1 MGLVAGLQP
10 EDPREIGPYRLLGK
24 LGSGGMGHV
33 FLGMSAGGRPIAVK
47 VIREELADDPQFRTR
62 FRGEVAA
69 ARKVSGLFTAYVVDA
84 DLDGAVPWLATS
96 YVAGPSLTDAVRQHG
111 PLPTQTLLALAAG
124 LAEGLSAIH
133 AAGVVHRDLKPS
145 NVLLAED
152 GPRVI
157 DFGISEAAEASALT
171 GANVVIGSPGFLSP
185 EQILGQNVGPP
196 GDIFSLGAVLT
207 FAGTGQ
213 GPFGSGPK
221 EGLLYRLINDPPS
234 LDQLPEE
241 IRPLVASCLAKLP
254 GDRPT
259 ALEALAEVGAIQPA
273 RGWLSESI
281 IYGSAADELADQ
293 PDSPTENLFRFAG
306 SFAGPPAAAGI
317 AAAAGSA
324 AGAGSAAAAGS
335 AAGAGSAAA
344 AGSAAGAGS
353 AAAAGSARRH
363 VRRRLSR
370 PLASACITGGL
381 VAACVAAVFGLT
393 GAGPKALAPLA
404 PQAQPQARA
413 VQSTPTSVSHAS
425 VTPRALPSRTSSVPA
440 PNAYL
445 TPSLSEFLTT
455 PPAGTVL
462 PTKSPSPGE
471 SPSPSKAPSTSA
483 SASPSRSSS
492 APPPPSSSA
501 SPSPSKS
508 TPPPSPSQSAPPAPT
523 PTPTPSASPSPS
535 PSNSGGASPSPSDS
549 ESSSLAASVSP
560 SASAS

>member
-47 VIREELADDPQFRTR
+47 VIRAELADDPQFRTR

-111 PLPTQTLLALAAG
+111 PLATHTLLALAAG

-185 EQILGQNVGPP
+185 EQILGQDVGPP

-213 GPFGSGPK
+213 GPFGAGPN
-221 EGLLYRLINDPPS
+221 EGLLYRLVNSPPS
-234 LDQLPEE
+234 LDLLPEE

-259 ALEALAEVGAIQPA
+259 ALELLADVGAIQPA
-273 RGWLSESI
+273 KGWLSESI
-281 IYGSAADELADQ
+281 IYGSAADQLADLA
-293 PDSPTENLFRFAG
+293 DSPTENLFPWAA
-306 SFAGPPAAAGI
+306 SVAGPPAAAGS
-317 AAAAGSA
+317 AAGSAVAAASSAAAGSP
-324 AGAGSAAAAGS
+324 G
-335 AAGAGSAAA
+335 
-344 AGSAAGAGS
+344 
-353 AAAAGSARRH
+353 RH

-381 VAACVAAVFGLT
+381 IAASVAAVFALT
-393 GAGPKALAPLA
+393 GAGPKPLA

-413 VQSTPTSVSHAS
+413 VQSTSASHAS
-425 VTPRALPSRTSSVPA
+425 VTPSALPSRTPTVPA

-455 PPAGTVL
+455 HPARTVL
-462 PTKSPSPGE
+462 PTKSPSPGK
-471 SPSPSKAPSTSA
+471 SPSPSKTPSA
-483 SASPSRSSS
+483 SASPSPSGSSS
-492 APPPPSSSA
+492 APPPSSSA
-501 SPSPSKS
+501 SPP
-508 TPPPSPSQSAPPAPT
+508 PSQSAPT
-523 PTPTPSASPSPS
+523 PTPTPTPTPI
-535 PSNSGGASPSPSDS
+535 PTPTPSDS
-549 ESSSLAASVSP
+549 ESASPTPSDSESASPTPSDSESASPTPSDSESASPTPSDSESASPAASVSP
-560 SASAS
+560 SVSAS

>member
-1 MGLVAGLQP
+1 MLTGVRSRPRETTYRSTPCLTTPPNVLAGSVVPDDQRFHAYPARTREPKFTSSDILRYGYLLTFGVEMGLVAGLQP

-96 YVAGPSLTDAVRQHG
+96 YVAGPSLTDAVREHG

-185 EQILGQNVGPP
+185 EQILGQDVGPP

-221 EGLLYRLINDPPS
+221 EGLLYRLVNDPPS
-234 LDQLPEE
+234 LDRLPEE

-306 SFAGPPAAAGI
+306 SFAGPAAVAGI
-317 AAAAGSA
+317 AVAAAAGSA
-324 AGAGSAAAAGS
+324 GGRLGGRRGRGGQRGSACPPSSLPAAGIGMYHRRARRGLCRGCLRPDWRQPQGAGSAGSAGS
-335 AAGAGSAAA
+335 AAGQS
-344 AGSAAGAGS
+344 GAEHTDVGI
-353 AAAAGSARRH
+353 ARIGD
-363 VRRRLSR
+363 
-370 PLASACITGGL
+370 PEG
-381 VAACVAAVFGLT
+381 VAIKDFV
-393 GAGPKALAPLA
+393 
-404 PQAQPQARA
+404 
-413 VQSTPTSVSHAS
+413 
-425 VTPRALPSRTSSVPA
+425 RTSPQCLPDPFAVGVPDDA
-440 PNAYL
+440 P
-445 TPSLSEFLTT
+445 
-455 PPAGTVL
+455 GWD
-462 PTKSPSPGE
+462 
-471 SPSPSKAPSTSA
+471 
-483 SASPSRSSS
+483 R
-492 APPPPSSSA
+492 
-501 SPSPSKS
+501 
-508 TPPPSPSQSAPPAPT
+508 
-523 PTPTPSASPSPS
+523 
-535 PSNSGGASPSPSDS
+535 
-549 ESSSLAASVSP
+549 AADQVSFTGRVSFAEQGP
-560 SASAS
+560 